1 VSGHALDR
9 AQSSAQE
16 ALDDLLVIERNEPPR
31 ALVGMRGHY
40 ELNGWRDAEGN
51 IRQFECEILKIS
63 PHMIKLSATVS
74 AAVGSSI
81 VVYFEHLG
89 KFEGH
94 IIQIQP
100 RVLVMKIFGTNED
113 RAKVAGKLAW
123 ITDAEKPQA
132 RRFPRMVPVNPEAI
146 VSLLGEPAL
155 PCEVIDYSLGGAAVY
170 ADFSPA
176 IGAIVKIGKVL
187 SRVVRHFGG
196 GFAVSFLAL
205 QDPQSV
211 EASILQPVS
220 SAQDIK

>member
-1 VSGHALDR
+1 MTDQAR
-9 AQSSAQE
+9 PTTQE
-16 ALDDLLVIERNEPPR
+16 AFDDLIVIERNDPPR
-31 ALVGMRGHY
+31 ALVGMRGYY
-40 ELNGWRDAEGN
+40 ELNNWRDAEGN

-74 AAVGSSI
+74 SAVGSPI

-89 KFEGH
+89 KLEGH

-100 RVLVMKIFGTNED
+100 RALVMKIFGTNED
-113 RAKVAGKLAW
+113 RAKVANKLAW

-132 RRFPRMVPVNPEAI
+132 RRFPRLVPVNPESI
-146 VSLLGEPAL
+146 VSLPGEPAL
-155 PCEVIDYSLGGAAVY
+155 SCEVIDYSLGGAAVY

-176 IGAIVKIGKVL
+176 MGAVVKIGKVL
-187 SRVVRHFGG
+187 GRVVRQFGG
-196 GFAVSFLAL
+196 GFAVLFLAP

-220 SAQDIK
+220 SAQDVK